1 MTGKVAGAA
10 WDGFYLPPLR
20 RLSRDDFSNISA
32 KKRLG
37 EYRCLLLEMEGRVKN
52 ADAAL
57 FQEMEGSYAKIPT
70 ATSDAMLQ
78 KSWDLCKGI
87 VTENLQKCRKG
98 ATKRSSQVSFGT
110 AVWHRMG
117 GSNNKKRKAS
127 DESSAGSGGDCG
139 VGDCG
144 GGGGGGDAGGGG
156 G

>member
-1 MTGKVAGAA
+1 MV
-10 WDGFYLPPLR
+10 
-20 RLSRDDFSNISA
+20 
-32 KKRLG
+32 
-37 EYRCLLLEMEGRVKN
+37 
-52 ADAAL
+52 
-57 FQEMEGSYAKIPT
+57 
-70 ATSDAMLQ
+70 Q
-78 KSWDLCKGI
+78 KSWDLCKSI
-87 VTENLQKCRKG
+87 VTENLQKSRKG